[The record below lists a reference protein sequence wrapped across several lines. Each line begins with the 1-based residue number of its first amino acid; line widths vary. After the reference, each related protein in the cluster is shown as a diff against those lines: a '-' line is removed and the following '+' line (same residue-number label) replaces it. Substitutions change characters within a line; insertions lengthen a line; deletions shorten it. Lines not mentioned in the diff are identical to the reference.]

1 MFIIS
6 FQSFY
11 IVMYALSFELILL
24 VVNGLE
30 KSVVE
35 KKEKSVVE
43 RIKV

>member
-1 MFIIS
+1 MLIIS

-11 IVMYALSFELILL
+11 IVTYALSFELILL

-35 KKEKSVVE
+35 KKN
-43 RIKV
+43 RL